1 MTARLLPLLG
11 LGLAMALA
19 ATPAAADDKK
29 PERSMTL
36 QGRGEVFAKPDM
48 ATVSIGVVRQAKTAR
63 EALDANTAAMQEVLA
78 SLKAQG
84 FEGRDVQTSNF
95 SVSPRY
101 DYSKDGAPPKIDGY
115 EVSNQVTV
123 TVRDLKKLGA
133 LLDKAVT
140 DGSNQITGVAFSIA
154 KPEPLTDEARKL
166 AVKDAARK
174 ARVFADAAQV
184 TLGPITE
191 IAEQGGYRPPQP
203 YAKQQM
209 RMAAE
214 AAPVPIAEGEQM
226 VEIEVSITWEI
237 K

>member
-1 MTARLLPLLG
+1 MTSRLLPF
-11 LGLAMALA
+11 LGLAVAMI
-19 ATPAAADDKK
+19 ATPAMADDVR
-29 PERSMTL
+29 PERQMTL
-36 QGRGEVFAKPDM
+36 QGRGEVRAKPDM
-48 ATVSIGVVRQAKTAR
+48 ATVSIDVVRQAGTAR

-84 FEGRDVQTSNF
+84 FEDRDIQTSSF

-101 DYSKDGAPPKIDGY
+101 DYSKDGAPPKIVGY

-133 LLDKAVT
+133 VLDKAVS

-154 KPEPLTDEARKL
+154 TPEPLMDEARKL
-166 AVKDAARK
+166 AIKDALRK

-184 TLGPITE
+184 TLGPITR
-191 IAEQGGYRPPQP
+191 IAEQAGYQPPQP
-203 YAKQQM
+203 YAKTM

-214 AAPVPIAEGEQM
+214 AAPVPIAEGEQT
-226 VEIEVSITWEI
+226 VEISVSITWEI